1 MRPFSLV
8 KAALKSGVGFLQ
20 GGARKLPPE
29 CFVRSLHGLAV
40 HFGVVWSWVIFCGV
54 GGMVSPLVGG
64 GEMVCFL
71 LKWFGACAGA
81 VLGLGVGVWGCS
93 GMIVPWAVCGG
104 PWGQGL

>member
-1 MRPFSLV
+1 
-8 KAALKSGVGFLQ
+8 
-20 GGARKLPPE
+20 
-29 CFVRSLHGLAV
+29 
-40 HFGVVWSWVIFCGV
+40 
-54 GGMVSPLVGG
+54 
-64 GEMVCFL
+64 MVCFL